1 MAFSFSFLLSIVAVP
16 VPHPKPRNTTT
27 IRPEVAKRKLISS
40 SPLNRTLSSNSNNI
54 DCLSND
60 SAQSNIENFTTD
72 ANSYVIDAKSYTD
85 SDGSS
90 KRNSV
95 RCEEKLKVSYNYF
108 INEKEVFMIP
118 ARENEANFN
127 YNSEILEKYDY
138 KSTNIKSDDDDDDD
152 NNNDNRTDHKQKLNI
167 NMDKENIENSL
178 NGNSILTSSDLAS
191 TKNTYGQEKKLCA
204 VISTMPKCNH
214 LNKLYINDMITQ
226 TKEGECLKDPKKA
239 KIPRTASKS
248 NDFEVNSLEKQKRH
262 LTSHAEDITFAL
274 NLNVTSILL
283 PDQSREVDKNFAQ
296 LPKTKKNTDSKD
308 VVEEKSCITMGS
320 SDTDL
325 SETDVLLQKVFDT
338 LSNSVSLPDEI
349 SVAPAKTKLKSKDIS
364 KETEQKNKK
373 NAEYPNDLNMNTSTS
388 NLTINSQQDTSDYVS
403 TLEEDLSIVEWEYQ
417 LPAPPSAFRDNASPV
432 FDNFEAITPISE
444 SLIDTKTEKTIQT
457 SKNKNLK
464 NIIGKKE
471 RQKNKEQLS
480 ENEVKKSNSQEKL
493 NKEQK
498 SESNIKKEVIYEL
511 KNKIGILPQS
521 VNDVD
526 SKKISNSSTSKIAPI
541 DITLSNFTITTYSK
555 QKNLNIF
562 EEIEQFRQENS
573 DDKFIRSFATLSRNR
588 SNLDENENK
597 NLKEFNI
604 GTLQGKKKVATEDD
618 KLNNTKKAGTKDTNG
633 ILAEVA
639 VWQRKKQYSAIQK
652 LYVYM

>member
-1 MAFSFSFLLSIVAVP
+1 
-16 VPHPKPRNTTT
+16 
-27 IRPEVAKRKLISS
+27 
-40 SPLNRTLSSNSNNI
+40 
-54 DCLSND
+54 
-60 SAQSNIENFTTD
+60 
-72 ANSYVIDAKSYTD
+72 
-85 SDGSS
+85 
-90 KRNSV
+90 
-95 RCEEKLKVSYNYF
+95 
-108 INEKEVFMIP
+108 
-118 ARENEANFN
+118 
-127 YNSEILEKYDY
+127 
-138 KSTNIKSDDDDDDD
+138 
-152 NNNDNRTDHKQKLNI
+152 
-167 NMDKENIENSL
+167 
-178 NGNSILTSSDLAS
+178 
-191 TKNTYGQEKKLCA
+191 
-204 VISTMPKCNH
+204 
-214 LNKLYINDMITQ
+214 
-226 TKEGECLKDPKKA
+226 
-239 KIPRTASKS
+239 
-248 NDFEVNSLEKQKRH
+248 
-262 LTSHAEDITFAL
+262 
-274 NLNVTSILL
+274 
-283 PDQSREVDKNFAQ
+283 
-296 LPKTKKNTDSKD
+296 
-308 VVEEKSCITMGS
+308 
-320 SDTDL
+320 
-325 SETDVLLQKVFDT
+325 
-338 LSNSVSLPDEI
+338 
-349 SVAPAKTKLKSKDIS
+349 
-364 KETEQKNKK
+364 
-373 NAEYPNDLNMNTSTS
+373 MNTSTS

-555 QKNLNIF
+555 QKNMNIF

-618 KLNNTKKAGTKDTNG
+618 KLNNTKKLEPKIQMESLQKWQYGNEKSNIQRSKSYMSICDKPNFQGNTYENKNIKNVKHTEMDDAGMKKAMSINNLNITVPKNNEKFSQWRDNILKRQENPTKEKELQSLQVINF
-633 ILAEVA
+633 L
-639 VWQRKKQYSAIQK
+639 
-652 LYVYM
+652 LLNFFFLLFL

>member
-1 MAFSFSFLLSIVAVP
+1 
-16 VPHPKPRNTTT
+16 
-27 IRPEVAKRKLISS
+27 
-40 SPLNRTLSSNSNNI
+40 
-54 DCLSND
+54 
-60 SAQSNIENFTTD
+60 
-72 ANSYVIDAKSYTD
+72 
-85 SDGSS
+85 
-90 KRNSV
+90 
-95 RCEEKLKVSYNYF
+95 
-108 INEKEVFMIP
+108 
-118 ARENEANFN
+118 
-127 YNSEILEKYDY
+127 
-138 KSTNIKSDDDDDDD
+138 
-152 NNNDNRTDHKQKLNI
+152 
-167 NMDKENIENSL
+167 
-178 NGNSILTSSDLAS
+178 
-191 TKNTYGQEKKLCA
+191 
-204 VISTMPKCNH
+204 
-214 LNKLYINDMITQ
+214 
-226 TKEGECLKDPKKA
+226 
-239 KIPRTASKS
+239 
-248 NDFEVNSLEKQKRH
+248 
-262 LTSHAEDITFAL
+262 
-274 NLNVTSILL
+274 
-283 PDQSREVDKNFAQ
+283 
-296 LPKTKKNTDSKD
+296 
-308 VVEEKSCITMGS
+308 
-320 SDTDL
+320 
-325 SETDVLLQKVFDT
+325 
-338 LSNSVSLPDEI
+338 
-349 SVAPAKTKLKSKDIS
+349 
-364 KETEQKNKK
+364 
-373 NAEYPNDLNMNTSTS
+373 MNTSTS

-618 KLNNTKKAGTKDTNG
+618 KLNNTKKLEPKIQMESLQKWQYGNEKSNIQRSKSYMSICDKPNFQGNTYENKNIKNVKHTEMDDAGMKKAMSINNLNITVPKNNEKFSQWRDNILKRQENPTKEKELQSLQVINFLLLNFFFFVIFMIIINDIFCDHN
-633 ILAEVA
+633 
-639 VWQRKKQYSAIQK
+639 K
-652 LYVYM
+652 

>member
-1 MAFSFSFLLSIVAVP
+1 
-16 VPHPKPRNTTT
+16 
-27 IRPEVAKRKLISS
+27 
-40 SPLNRTLSSNSNNI
+40 
-54 DCLSND
+54 
-60 SAQSNIENFTTD
+60 
-72 ANSYVIDAKSYTD
+72 
-85 SDGSS
+85 
-90 KRNSV
+90 
-95 RCEEKLKVSYNYF
+95 
-108 INEKEVFMIP
+108 
-118 ARENEANFN
+118 
-127 YNSEILEKYDY
+127 
-138 KSTNIKSDDDDDDD
+138 
-152 NNNDNRTDHKQKLNI
+152 
-167 NMDKENIENSL
+167 
-178 NGNSILTSSDLAS
+178 
-191 TKNTYGQEKKLCA
+191 
-204 VISTMPKCNH
+204 
-214 LNKLYINDMITQ
+214 
-226 TKEGECLKDPKKA
+226 
-239 KIPRTASKS
+239 
-248 NDFEVNSLEKQKRH
+248 
-262 LTSHAEDITFAL
+262 
-274 NLNVTSILL
+274 
-283 PDQSREVDKNFAQ
+283 
-296 LPKTKKNTDSKD
+296 
-308 VVEEKSCITMGS
+308 
-320 SDTDL
+320 
-325 SETDVLLQKVFDT
+325 
-338 LSNSVSLPDEI
+338 
-349 SVAPAKTKLKSKDIS
+349 
-364 KETEQKNKK
+364 
-373 NAEYPNDLNMNTSTS
+373 MNTSTS

-444 SLIDTKTEKTIQT
+444 SLIDTKTGKTIQT

-618 KLNNTKKAGTKDTNG
+618 KLNNTKKLEPKIQMESLQKWQYGNEKSNIQRSKSYMSICDKPNFQGNTYENKNIKNVKHTEMDDAGMKKAMSINNLNITVPKNNEKFSQWRDNILKRQENPTKEKELQSLQVINFLLLNFFFFVIFVIIINDIFCDHN
-633 ILAEVA
+633 
-639 VWQRKKQYSAIQK
+639 K
-652 LYVYM
+652 